1 MDIIVK
7 AKCEVPS
14 RVKEE
19 AVERVEHATRFFDRL
34 LGVEMVFDSEHNSRI
49 PEPAVVEVT
58 ARTKGHHIR
67 AEGWAVDHRAAVDV
81 AVGKFER
88 QLSRYKTR
96 MVDRSRRRGVRGSA
110 SPAVRTPSPEG
121 PAAPEPAPAWPQ
133 PHIVR
138 TKRFELAPMLPDEAA
153 VQLELLGHEFFV
165 FTNAASGRCSVVYR
179 RRDGE
184 LGLIETVEHRGEHA
198 DDQS

>member
-19 AVERVEHATRFFDRL
+19 AVEQVEHATRFFDRL

-67 AEGWAVDHRAAVDV
+67 AEGWAADHRVAVDI

-88 QLSRYKTR
+88 QLARYKAR
-96 MVDRSRRRGVRGSA
+96 MIDRSRRPHARGSA
-110 SPAVRTPSPEG
+110 PTAVRTPSSEV
-121 PAAPEPAPAWPQ
+121 AAGPEPAPGWPQ
-133 PHIVR
+133 PRIVR
-138 TKRFELAPMLPDEAA
+138 TKRFELVPMLPEDAA

-165 FTNAASGRCSVVYR
+165 FTNVASGRCNVVYR

-184 LGLIETVEHRGEHA
+184 LGLIETVEHRGEQA
-198 DDQS
+198 DDQP